1 VIVKTRPKWYDQGM
15 AKKRT
20 YGEACGIPRALDR
33 VGERWALMI
42 VRELLLGP
50 KRFTDIR
57 AALPAL
63 SSDILAQRLRELDA
77 AGVLRRHKLPPPAAS
92 QVYEL
97 TEWGLE
103 LEPVVVALGRWGA
116 RAPAA
121 PEGAGMSFD
130 AHILSLRT
138 LFDPETAGDFEA
150 VLDLRLDEGEPFH
163 ARVSGGAP
171 MQLERGEAEGADA
184 TVTTDAGTLLAL
196 AHRRLELDDALESG
210 ALELAGDRAAFERF
224 LGLFPMPEPALVPE
238 PA

>member
-1 VIVKTRPKWYDQGM
+1 M

-20 YGEACGIPRALDR
+20 YNEACGIPRALDR

-57 AALPAL
+57 ASLPGL
-63 SSDILAQRLRELDA
+63 SADILAQRLRELEA
-77 AGVLRRHKLPPPAAS
+77 TGVVRHHKLPPPAAS
-92 QVYEL
+92 QVYDL

-116 RAPAA
+116 RAPAP
-121 PEGAGMSFD
+121 PEGVGMSFD

-150 VLDLRLDEGEPFH
+150 LFALRLDDQPFR
-163 ARVSGGAP
+163 ARVAGGA
-171 MQLERGEAEGADA
+171 LELVRGEAEGADA
-184 TVTTDAGTLLAL
+184 TVTSDAGTVLAL
-196 AHRRLELDDALESG
+196 AHRRLELGEALDSG
-210 ALELAGDRAAFERF
+210 ALELEGDRAAFERF

>member
-1 VIVKTRPKWYDQGM
+1 M

-77 AGVLRRHKLPPPAAS
+77 AGVLRRRKLPPPAAS

-97 TEWGLE
+97 TDWGLQ
-103 LEPVVVALGRWGA
+103 LEPVIVALGRWGA

-121 PEGAGMSFD
+121 PATAGMSFD

-138 LFDPETAGDFEA
+138 LFDPETAGDFAA
-150 VLDLRLDEGEPFH
+150 VFDFRLDDEQRFRARVADGTLDL
-163 ARVSGGAP
+163 V
-171 MQLERGEAEGADA
+171 RGDTGDADA

-196 AHRRLELDDALESG
+196 AHRRVEFDEALASG
-210 ALELAGDRAAFERF
+210 ALELEGDRAAFERF

>member
-1 VIVKTRPKWYDQGM
+1 M

-20 YGEACGIPRALDR
+20 YNEACGIPRALDR

-57 AALPAL
+57 ASLPGL
-63 SSDILAQRLRELDA
+63 SADILAQRLRELEA
-77 AGVLRRHKLPPPAAS
+77 TGVVRHHKLPPPAAS
-92 QVYEL
+92 QVYDL

-116 RAPAA
+116 RAPAP
-121 PEGAGMSFD
+121 PEGVGMSFD

-150 VLDLRLDEGEPFH
+150 LFALRLDDQPFR
-163 ARVSGGAP
+163 ARVAGGA
-171 MQLERGEAEGADA
+171 LELVRGEAEGADA
-184 TVTTDAGTLLAL
+184 TVTSDAGTVLAL
-196 AHRRLELDDALESG
+196 AHRRLELGEALDSG
-210 ALELAGDRAAFERF
+210 ALELEGDRTAFERF

>member
-1 VIVKTRPKWYDQGM
+1 M

-97 TEWGLE
+97 TEWGLQ
-103 LEPVVVALGRWGA
+103 LESVIVALGRWGA
-116 RAPAA
+116 RAPA
-121 PEGAGMSFD
+121 PPDDAGMSFD

-138 LFDPETAGDFEA
+138 LFDPEAAGDFEA
-150 VLDLRLDEGEPFH
+150 LFDLRLEDEQRFH
-163 ARVSGGAP
+163 AHVTNGA
-171 MQLERGEAEGADA
+171 LELLRGEAADADA

-196 AHRRLELDDALESG
+196 AHGRMELGEALESG
-210 ALELAGDRAAFERF
+210 ALELEGDRAAFERF

-238 PA
+238 PV

>member
-1 VIVKTRPKWYDQGM
+1 M

-57 AALPAL
+57 AALPAV

-97 TEWGLE
+97 TDWGLE
-103 LEPVVVALGRWGA
+103 LESVVVALGRWGA
-116 RAPAA
+116 RAPAPPA
-121 PEGAGMSFD
+121 TAGMSFD

-138 LFDPETAGDFEA
+138 LFDPALADGFD
-150 VLDLRLDEGEPFH
+150 VLLDLRLEEEQRFRAQVADGE
-163 ARVSGGAP
+163 
-171 MQLERGEAEGADA
+171 LELVRGQAEDPDA
-184 TVTTDAGTLLAL
+184 AVTTDAGTLLAL
-196 AHRRLELDDALESG
+196 AHRRMDLDEALDSG
-210 ALELAGDRAAFERF
+210 ALELEGDRAAFERF
-224 LGLFPMPEPALVPE
+224 VGLFPMPEPAPVPE
-238 PA
+238 PV

>member
-1 VIVKTRPKWYDQGM
+1 
-15 AKKRT
+15 
-20 YGEACGIPRALDR
+20 
-33 VGERWALMI
+33 MI

-57 AALPAL
+57 ASLPGL
-63 SSDILAQRLRELDA
+63 SADILAQRLRELEA
-77 AGVLRRHKLPPPAAS
+77 TGVVRHHKLPPPAAS
-92 QVYEL
+92 QVYDL

-116 RAPAA
+116 RAPAP
-121 PEGAGMSFD
+121 PEGVGMSFD

-150 VLDLRLDEGEPFH
+150 LFALRLDDQPFR
-163 ARVSGGAP
+163 ARVAGGA
-171 MQLERGEAEGADA
+171 LELVRGEAEGADA
-184 TVTTDAGTLLAL
+184 TVTSDAGTVLAL
-196 AHRRLELDDALESG
+196 AHRRLELGEALDSG
-210 ALELAGDRAAFERF
+210 ALELEGDRASFERF

>member
-1 VIVKTRPKWYDQGM
+1 M

-57 AALPAL
+57 AALPGL

-77 AGVLRRHKLPPPAAS
+77 AGVLHRHKLPPPAAS

-97 TEWGLE
+97 TEWGLQ
-103 LEPVVVALGRWGA
+103 LEPVIVALGRWGA

-121 PEGAGMSFD
+121 PSTAGMSFD

-138 LFDPETAGDFEA
+138 LFDPEAAGDFEA
-150 VLDLRLDEGEPFH
+150 TFDLRLEDQRFR
-163 ARVSGGAP
+163 ARVAHGA
-171 MQLERGEAEGADA
+171 LEVARGETGDADA
-184 TVTTDAGTLLAL
+184 VVTSDPGTVLAL
-196 AHRRLELDDALESG
+196 AHRRLELDEALESG
-210 ALELAGDRAAFERF
+210 ALELEGNRAAFERF
-224 LGLFPMPEPALVPE
+224 VGLFPMPEPALVPE
-238 PA
+238 PAV

>member
-1 VIVKTRPKWYDQGM
+1 M

-20 YGEACGIPRALDR
+20 YNEACGIPRALDR

-57 AALPAL
+57 ASLPGVSA
-63 SSDILAQRLRELDA
+63 DILAQRLRELEST
-77 AGVLRRHKLPPPAAS
+77 GVLRHHKLPPPAAS

-97 TEWGLE
+97 TQWGLE

-116 RAPAA
+116 RAPAP
-121 PEGAGMSFD
+121 PEGVGMSFD

-138 LFDPETAGDFEA
+138 LFDPGTAGDFETSIELH
-150 VLDLRLDEGEPFH
+150 LDDQVFRAQV
-163 ARVSGGAP
+163 ARGT
-171 MQLERGEAEGADA
+171 LELVRGEAEDADA
-184 TVTTDAGTLLAL
+184 TVTSDAGTVLAL
-196 AHRRLELDDALESG
+196 AHRRLELDEALESG
-210 ALELAGDRAAFERF
+210 ALELEGDRSAFERF
-224 LGLFPMPEPALVPE
+224 TGLFPMPQPAPVPE